1 MAGSLRKRGW
11 REERALSVQREL
23 EDAHRDAMKHIASD
37 VPDPRDYAA
46 YGMRLETRSALL
58 TASFDSIEHAWKVQP
73 DIAKY
78 LRPFGLVG
86 YGTVYLTAF
95 GTKVFKALRRIE
107 Q

>member
-1 MAGSLRKRGW
+1 MNRPTEFRIEPNFDYDKQRDAY
-11 REERALSVQREL
+11 ERAR
-23 EDAHRDAMKHIASD
+23 EDAARDIASD
-37 VPDPRDYAA
+37 LPDPRDYAA
-46 YGMRLETRSALL
+46 YGMSLETRSALL

-73 DIAKY
+73 DIAAY